1 MRKVLAVGFLV
12 FTSGFVYAKF
22 VYYADDQKVVD
33 AENGWEF
40 KAILKNTDELYL
52 DGTGCSYSGSSPC
65 SLNLTEITDADGK
78 TYKAVSFKALP
89 EAAKPYLTEFIA
101 PDCQK
106 IEGEK
111 CFNSCTEL
119 LKVELNENVT
129 YIGAFAFYKCSKLE
143 NFTPRTLAVE
153 YVYKYTFHSCSNL
166 RGGFTLSSCKKIL
179 EGGFNSAA
187 NLEWIE
193 APEATVIGDAAFYG
207 CSVLTSVSVPKIK
220 QICNQAFQNC
230 TSLTTESVNGMMHRG
245 VELLATNARSTGGVA
260 FGGCTSIEGPLIW
273 NMPQL
278 QTNVVWYSMF
288 SSCSNLREVRILS
301 EVAEIRE
308 AAFKNIAPGA
318 AVYMPMKAP
327 AVFGGN
333 AVCRQLAPYPKIYLK
348 GNYDAWF
355 KVMGVSHQILPKE
368 RFNDPTWTSTTTLTW
383 YGRMRKR
390 MSDDTEMCT
399 TTKTGNTITEV
410 AAKDKNVIAFVA
422 FNDAS
427 FCWVLKIP
435 EQGFCVIVR

>member
-1 MRKVLAVGFLV
+1 MKKALSVGFIV
-12 FTSGFVYAKF
+12 FALFSAQAKF
-22 VYYADDQKVVD
+22 VYDAGAKKVFD
-33 AENGWEF
+33 NENGWEF
-40 KAILKNTDELYL
+40 NATLKNTDELYL
-52 DGTGCSYSGSSPC
+52 DGTGCSYSGASPC
-65 SLNLTEITDADGK
+65 SLDLTEITDADGK
-78 TYKAVSFKALP
+78 TYKAVSFKVLP
-89 EAAKPYLTEFIA
+89 AAAKPYLTEFIA

-111 CFNSCTEL
+111 CFNNCTEL

-207 CSVLTSVSVPKIK
+207 CSVLTSVSVPKIE

-245 VELLATNARSTGGVA
+245 VELLATNAKTTGGVA

-308 AAFKNIAPGA
+308 AAFKDIAPGA

-327 AVFGGN
+327 AVFG
-333 AVCRQLAPYPKIYLK
+333 ACAISSAKAPYPRVYLK
-348 GNYDAWF
+348 GNHEDWLKAIGE
-355 KVMGVSHQILPKE
+355 KHHVLP
-368 RFNDPTWTSTTTLTW
+368 RNMVNDSSWTPASGSLTF
-383 YGRMRKR
+383 GRMRHR
-390 MSDDTEMCT
+390 MSGDETMCEV
-399 TTKTGNTITEV
+399 KMSGGQITEV
-410 AAKDKNVIAFVA
+410 TLLDKNILAFVS
-422 FNDAS
+422 FNDETGWLIDGP
-427 FCWVLKIP
+427 CRL
-435 EQGFCVIVR
+435 

>member
-1 MRKVLAVGFLV
+1 MKIVLAVGFLV
-12 FTSGFVYAKF
+12 FTSFSAYAKF
-22 VYYADDQKVVD
+22 VYDADNQKVVD
-33 AENGWEF
+33 AVNGWEF
-40 KAILKNTDELYL
+40 KATLKNPDELYL

-65 SLNLTEITDADGK
+65 SLDLTEITDTDGK

-89 EAAKPYLTEFIA
+89 AAAKPYLTEFIA

-111 CFNSCTEL
+111 CFNNCTEL
-119 LKVELNENVT
+119 LKVALDENVT
-129 YIGAFAFYKCSKLE
+129 YIGAFSFYKCSKLE

-193 APEATVIGDAAFYG
+193 APEATVIGDGAFYG

-245 VELLATNARSTGGVA
+245 VELLATNAKSTGGVA

-327 AVFGGN
+327 AVFGVN
-333 AVCRQLAPYPKIYLK
+333 AVCRQSAPYPKIYLK

-368 RFNDPTWTSTTTLTW
+368 RFNDPTWTSTTTHTG
-383 YGRMRKR
+383 YDRMRKR

-422 FNDAS
+422 FNDES
-427 FCWVLKIP
+427 WCWVLKIP
-435 EQGFCVIVR
+435 EQGFRVIVR

>member
-1 MRKVLAVGFLV
+1 MKKSLSVGFVV
-12 FTSGFVYAKF
+12 FALFSAQAKF
-22 VYYADDQKVVD
+22 VYDADDQKVVD

-40 KAILKNTDELYL
+40 KAILKNSDELYL
-52 DGTGCSYSGSSPC
+52 EAGSYSGASPC
-65 SLNLTEITDADGK
+65 SLNLTEITDAGGK
-78 TYKAVSFKALP
+78 TYKAVSFKPLP
-89 EAAKPYLTEFIA
+89 AAAKPYLTEFIA

-106 IEGEK
+106 IEGEN

-187 NLEWIE
+187 DLEWIE
-193 APEATVIGDAAFYG
+193 APEATVIGDGAFSG
-207 CSVLTSVSVPKIK
+207 CSKLASVSMPKIK
-220 QICNQAFQNC
+220 QIMNQAFQNC

-245 VELLATNARSTGGVA
+245 VELLASSAVAKSVA

-278 QTNVVWYSMF
+278 QTNVVWESMF
-288 SSCSNLREVRILS
+288 WSCSNLREVRILS
-301 EVAEIRE
+301 EVTEIRG
-308 AAFKNIAPGA
+308 AAFKDIAPGA

-327 AVFGGN
+327 AVFGACAISSAN
-333 AVCRQLAPYPKIYLK
+333 APYPRVYLK
-348 GNYDAWF
+348 GNHEDWLKAIGE
-355 KVMGVSHQILPKE
+355 KHHVLP
-368 RFNDPTWTSTTTLTW
+368 RNMVNDSSWTPASASQTFAK
-383 YGRMRKR
+383 MRIR
-390 MSDDTEMCT
+390 MSGDETMCEV
-399 TTKTGNTITEV
+399 KKSSGQITEV
-410 AAKDKNVIAFVA
+410 TLLDKNILAFVA
-422 FNDAS
+422 YNDER
-427 FCWVLKIP
+427 FFWVLKIP
-435 EQGFCVIVR
+435 EQGFRVIVR